1 MKKREKPNV
10 PEIEIEI
17 MRDFIPKKKNHENKF
32 DYRYIIVLNN
42 NDV

>member
-10 PEIEIEI
+10 PEIEK

-32 DYRYIIVLNN
+32 DYRYIIVLNK

>member
-1 MKKREKPNV
+1 MKKREKPSTRD
-10 PEIEIEI
+10 EIEI

>member
-10 PEIEIEI
+10 PEIEI
-17 MRDFIPKKKNHENKF
+17 MRHFIPKKKNHGNKF
-32 DYRYIIVLNN
+32 DYIIVLNN